1 MIRHYDAPFKI
12 KAWESF
18 IFTLL
23 GSCESKREALSQTNR
38 AVRTRQNDRRDPTG
52 SNKPD
57 SDSAS
62 RPSGETRGKS
72 LSGDAAAHRNLN
84 RFIVAFVEAFPIET
98 RRGGCCVRKPVQH
111 DVIQHLIASERILG
125 ISMAIGPSPEFFENP
140 GGLPSR

>member
-23 GSCESKREALSQTNR
+23 GSWESKLEALTQTNR
-38 AVRTRQNDRRDPTG
+38 AVRTRRSGRRDPTG

-62 RPSGETRGKS
+62 RPSGETRS
-72 LSGDAAAHRNLN
+72 RVSAFSGFPWQSVHAQNFSRIQAACPAG
-84 RFIVAFVEAFPIET
+84 ES
-98 RRGGCCVRKPVQH
+98 
-111 DVIQHLIASERILG
+111 AS
-125 ISMAIGPSPEFFENP
+125 P
-140 GGLPSR
+140 